1 MTKKIRRRE
10 LTAREQVVGEYEQ
23 LDLPA
28 SWTTPAVDLAQRWA
42 EFEPEEWLRHWG
54 KISDT
59 VDRVNLMAPHVLHEY
74 QRALYERFHDSQ
86 RRFFS
91 IGRLEVPQ
99 IIAQMLFER
108 PSTLMESTANG
119 MMWTSAS
126 PDHVDSGTILTWE
139 ALARAAESIRYV
151 PIRQPVTRWAGAE
164 AQFQPLALKPQ
175 PDIRDM
181 AMQHLG
187 YKVDELL
194 EMDAPST
201 ANRIKTQLIQMQGHA
216 DWRRTAPLNQELVKS
231 AVLQMYKHLDPLRII
246 FVKGP
251 TELTLTLRKSMPSRM
266 KRYVQRFFFRY
277 SVWNQL
283 RASAALAEI
292 VSDDNDAQY
301 SWSKPDEP
309 IATFCHAWQFVV
321 DRVRWSQEPRTLLIM
336 DYPRV
341 IKLDNQERAHCED
354 GPAVSYADGSHFYA
368 WHGIKLSARHIK
380 REYGYKDILD
390 EPNTEVRRAMVELY
404 GAEKYLKDCGAI
416 CVQSDAVGKLWVAPA
431 DPLGRIR
438 NGPPIPGFQ
447 RAISE
452 AESRIVREASM
463 WGDRSEVWGGRD
475 GLPEIS
481 VDGRVRRN
489 NAIVFVEVLNS
500 TPEPDG
506 SIKTYWLRV
515 PPDTPTAKA
524 GIAWTFGVTE
534 GEYNPEVQT

>member
-28 SWTTPAVDLAQRWA
+28 SWTTPAV
-42 EFEPEEWLRHWG
+42 
-54 KISDT
+54 
-59 VDRVNLMAPHVLHEY
+59 
-74 QRALYERFHDSQ
+74 
-86 RRFFS
+86 
-91 IGRLEVPQ
+91 EVPQ

-151 PIRQPVTRWAGAE
+151 PIRQPVTWWAGAE

-251 TELTLTLRKSMPSRM
+251 TELTLTLRNSRM

-292 VSDDNDAQY
+292 VSGDNDAQY

-309 IATFCHAWQFVV
+309 IAIFCHAWQFVV